1 MSLSAPSRVV
11 GSRLAKLPWCWWL
24 LPSLASV
31 TPGHEAPRK
40 QEEEATDRTWQQ
52 VLAVPR
58 TLPPLPPGKGSNH
71 QQHQPANPPPPVSAA
86 RPLPRGA
93 RVPSRVYN

>member
-31 TPGHEAPRK
+31 TPGHEAPGTEE
-40 QEEEATDRTWQQ
+40 EEEATDRTWQQ

-58 TLPPLPPGKGSNH
+58 TLPPLPLEKAQTTST
-71 QQHQPANPPPPVSAA
+71 PAGESSSPT
-86 RPLPRGA
+86 G
-93 RVPSRVYN
+93 